1 MEMQFSKGKTIVH
14 IIIYVLLYF
23 AGDLLSSMAFDLL
36 FSMIELPIRGLY
48 SILRILG
55 CFIVTYVLFWL
66 YTTKI
71 LHLKMKDF
79 RITCSIRKWAV
90 LYAAMLP
97 SFVVICYV
105 IIGSP
110 IVTISNPAE
119 IVIAVTYSIIAALKA
134 GVLEEMLFRG
144 YILKLLETKW
154 GKPVAFLVPS
164 FLFSLLHLPSMDEF
178 SVAGILLLMISG
190 TLAGLMFSLVTWKG
204 NSISN
209 SSLLHAIWNF
219 ILVTDIM
226 HITTAQGVYGEPVF
240 SIIIPSDNVLVTGAG
255 FGVEASIISI
265 IGYLFV
271 CGTVIRMK
279 SDQT

>member
-1 MEMQFSKGKTIVH
+1 MEMQFLKGKTIVH
-14 IIIYVLLYF
+14 IIVYVLLYF
-23 AGDLLSSMAFDLL
+23 AGDLLSSLAFDLL

-90 LYAAMLP
+90 LYAAILP

-110 IVTISNPAE
+110 IVTTSNPAE

-134 GVLEEMLFRG
+134 GVLEEMLFHR
-144 YILKLLETKW
+144 YILKLLELKW
-154 GKPVAFLVPS
+154 GK
-164 FLFSLLHLPSMDEF
+164 
-178 SVAGILLLMISG
+178 LLLFC
-190 TLAGLMFSLVTWKG
+190 LR
-204 NSISN
+204 
-209 SSLLHAIWNF
+209 
-219 ILVTDIM
+219 
-226 HITTAQGVYGEPVF
+226 
-240 SIIIPSDNVLVTGAG
+240 
-255 FGVEASIISI
+255 
-265 IGYLFV
+265 LF
-271 CGTVIRMK
+271 C
-279 SDQT
+279 SA

>member
-23 AGDLLSSMAFDLL
+23 AGDLLSSIAFDLL

-90 LYAAMLP
+90 LYAAILP
-97 SFVVICYV
+97 SFVVIYYV
-105 IIGSP
+105 IIDSP

-164 FLFSLLHLPSMDEF
+164 FLFSLLHLPSMDEL
-178 SVAGILLLMISG
+178 SVAGVLLLMISG
-190 TLAGLMFSLVTWKG
+190 TLVGLMFSLVTWKG

-209 SSLLHAIWNF
+209 SILLHAIWNF
-219 ILVTDIM
+219 ILVTDIV
-226 HITTAQGVYGEPVF
+226 HITTIQGVYGEPFF
-240 SIIIPSDNVLVTGAG
+240 SIIIPSDNVLVTGRDL
-255 FGVEASIISI
+255 E
-265 IGYLFV
+265 
-271 CGTVIRMK
+271 
-279 SDQT
+279 

>member
-1 MEMQFSKGKTIVH
+1 MWESHGGLFYVKKAERSFKYIDHFIDWGFCRACNLCMSGLQDISPGLCYAAGAMVH
-14 IIIYVLLYF
+14 RYF
-23 AGDLLSSMAFDLL
+23 AGDLFSSMAFDLL

-55 CFIVTYVLFWL
+55 CLIITYVLFWL

-90 LYAAMLP
+90 LYAAILP

-110 IVTISNPAE
+110 IVTTSNPAE
-119 IVIAVTYSIIAALKA
+119 IVIAVIYSIIAALKA

-154 GKPVAFLVPS
+154 GKPVAPS
-164 FLFSLLHLPSMDEF
+164 FHGR
-178 SVAGILLLMISG
+178 V
-190 TLAGLMFSLVTWKG
+190 
-204 NSISN
+204 
-209 SSLLHAIWNF
+209 
-219 ILVTDIM
+219 
-226 HITTAQGVYGEPVF
+226 
-240 SIIIPSDNVLVTGAG
+240 
-255 FGVEASIISI
+255 
-265 IGYLFV
+265 
-271 CGTVIRMK
+271 
-279 SDQT
+279 